1 MAIKRIGQIL
11 TDLGLIEEHQLRTM
25 LETQASRGGELL
37 GRVGVALGFYSEEQL
52 GEALAEQWNTS
63 FVTLYDRQIAPDVL
77 RLISEPMAQ
86 LYRVVPLELS
96 GSRLTIASAEPQKI
110 QVADELRTLLGYDIT
125 VCVATEQEI
134 HKAIARFYSSET
146 ESVESLVQD
155 LEADDELAA
164 AAASAAAI
172 RSSRWMT
179 KSSNPPTYSMARPW
193 ATSTTRW
200 ATSPE
205 T

>member
-164 AAASAAAI
+164 AAAAAA
-172 RSSRWMT
+172 SASR
-179 KSSNPPTYSMARPW
+179 P
-193 ATSTTRW
+193 
-200 ATSPE
+200 
-205 T
+205 